1 MAKWIRSQVE
11 KVAKCNYDQIC
22 LLSGQVNGQM
32 QKAAKWKKS
41 ASAIMTYF
49 VFEVAKLINGKL

>member
-1 MAKWIRSQVE
+1 MAKWVNGQILSDQVE
-11 KVAKCNYDQIC
+11 KVTKCNYDQIC

-32 QKAAKWKKS
+32 QKAAKCKKS

-49 VFEVAKLINGKL
+49 VCEVAK